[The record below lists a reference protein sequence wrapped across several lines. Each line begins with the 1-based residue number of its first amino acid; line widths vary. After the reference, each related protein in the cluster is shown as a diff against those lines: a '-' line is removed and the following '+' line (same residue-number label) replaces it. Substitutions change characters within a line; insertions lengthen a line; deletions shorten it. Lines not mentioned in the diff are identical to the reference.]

1 MPYALLL
8 VGAVMLVA
16 GIRNTYA
23 QLWQLVEGDFT
34 QQGGFLAW
42 VAAIAVIGA
51 LGYVPKLKPL
61 SIALL
66 TLILIVLVI
75 SHNGVFAQLQQFITS
90 GGGAQAATPGLSPTV
105 SAPVYNGTTST
116 QLSAAEQIS
125 NNLGNIG

>member
-8 VGAVMLVA
+8 IGAVLLVA

-23 QLWQLVEGDFT
+23 QLWALVEGDFT
-34 QQGGFLAW
+34 SQGGFLAW
-42 VAAIAVIGA
+42 VAAIGVIGA

-90 GGGAQAATPGLSPTV
+90 GGGASAAPNPATGFSPII
-105 SAPVYNGTTST
+105 SAPSDT
-116 QLSAAEQIS
+116 LSSADQIA
-125 NNLGNIG
+125 NNLGNIS

>member
-1 MPYALLL
+1 MPYALL
-8 VGAVMLVA
+8 VMGAVLLVA
-16 GIRNTYA
+16 GIRNTYG
-23 QLWQLVEGDFT
+23 QLWSLVEGDFT

-42 VAAIAVIGA
+42 VAAIGVIGA

-90 GGGAQAATPGLSPTV
+90 GGGASAHPAPSPTV
-105 SAPVYNGTTST
+105 AAPVLNGNT
-116 QLSAAEQIS
+116 QLSDAEVIS
-125 NNLGNIG
+125 QNLGNIG